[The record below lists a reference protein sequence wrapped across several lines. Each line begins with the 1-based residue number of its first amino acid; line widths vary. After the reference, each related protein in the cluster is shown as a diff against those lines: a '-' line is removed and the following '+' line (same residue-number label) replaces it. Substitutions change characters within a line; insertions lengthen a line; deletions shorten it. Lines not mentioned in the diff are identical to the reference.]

1 MREFVYL
8 VERQEVEGPQG
19 SHSSNIKSQAQKS
32 NKAGSFPGRVGPG
45 PCREAPPTPLSRPEW
60 CLCRSAAVYGITSYN
75 PASLLSYPVIS
86 NVEN

>member
-1 MREFVYL
+1 M
-8 VERQEVEGPQG
+8 GPETRLPRG
-19 SHSSNIKSQAQKS
+19 LPCPS
-32 NKAGSFPGRVGPG
+32 PGGRGLGPAEKHL
-45 PCREAPPTPLSRPEW
+45 PLLSRPEW